1 MKNKKKKVLFLPIV
15 TMLLTLC
22 NAYEVQAKES
32 YSEYYPM
39 GCHAYEVDTVNDSGN
54 FDQKGCYASFAE
66 ASNAMK
72 QLGDDAVVRHAAS
85 YSPGKII
92 AMNSGIAYS
101 YPQREGGITLDV
113 KQYGTNSKYAKTT
126 YIEKHRE
133 IFYTSTDSYDGNGN
147 GTIHGTVSGFD
158 SVISLKNVDLVPF
171 KFVKNNLSIYL
182 GGNSINGEDP
192 VPFLTKV
199 RTTTYTVEQNG
210 SYKELHFTA
219 YKGWAVDGK
228 VPAYAADLIIGPAA
242 SWMNAGTTY
251 YSKNDYDFY
260 SDMECRNYVGTYYNY
275 YQFMPL
281 RQKSNIPAS
290 AYNTFLQANN
300 VSGSSKLWNTGEMF
314 VEAQENYGINALLLF
329 TQAVH
334 ESGWGTSALAMNRNN
349 LFGWGAFDSNP
360 NNAASFTSVA
370 EGINIHAGK
379 SLREYINTSDGR
391 FFGSH
396 FGNKESGISVKYAS
410 DAYYGLKIASLAYQ
424 FDKIYNDYDG
434 NLTEYNS
441 YPIGVI
447 KNYGDAIYDSINGN
461 VMYTTEYGATYQRNY
476 TVTVLAEKDGWYKI
490 QSTDYLENGKQFNT
504 AKKDFIKYDW
514 NTNVGWIEKRHV
526 DLIAGLDV
534 ESEPTEIIGSAVVN
548 VSGLRV
554 RQGPGLGYAMVGYA
568 QENGAY
574 NVYDSKQA
582 DGYTWYQI
590 GKGQWFASK
599 DNWVSYYPKQE
610 EKPVEPEKP
619 VTPETPTTPETPKQ
633 DVPSTNVS
641 SLDAYETIDAL
652 EENRR
657 MIATIDEATVNDVEH
672 TITLQGKALFRKM
685 NALEGQVKHNLILT
699 DPETMKSKVIPCTTV
714 IENQSILAG
723 YTTNAVKYTV
733 TLDANLFNNCN
744 YYIGIQL
751 INGDVSGYY
760 SFFMNGGVHD
770 ISCTNESGTLVRLFG
785 DPISHYRYSIC
796 AEKQSIDLSVINKPN
811 WMTPKFGASSINI
824 ENGHLEM
831 NGYAGI
837 YLTDF
842 TQETNPSY
850 EMILVNEDGE
860 KYTFACTKSTT
871 QKNITRYMRCN
882 NTYTDCYFDVDADL
896 TQLPAGTYRVY
907 VHVKTTNAEDIFEM
921 YSTNDESVRTESVSN
936 KTYTLSRTNT
946 RFRYI
951 LTIQ

>member
-1 MKNKKKKVLFLPIV
+1 MKNRKKKVLLLPIV

-22 NAYEVQAKES
+22 NGYEVQAKES

-39 GCHAYEVDTVNDSGN
+39 GCNAYEVDTVNDSGN
-54 FDQKGCYASFAE
+54 FDQKGCFSSFAE

-72 QLGDDAVVRHAAS
+72 QSGDDAVVRHAAS
-85 YSPGKII
+85 YSPSKII

-113 KQYGTNSKYAKTT
+113 KQYGTDSVYAKTT

-199 RTTTYTVEQNG
+199 RTTTYTVEKNG
-210 SYKELHFTA
+210 NYKELHFTA
-219 YKGWAVDGK
+219 YKGWAVNGK
-228 VPAYAADLIIGPAA
+228 VPGYAADLIIGPAA
-242 SWMNAGTTY
+242 SWMNVGTTY

-290 AYNTFLQANN
+290 AYNTFLQANQVN
-300 VSGSSKLWNTGEMF
+300 GSSKLWNTGEMF
-314 VEAQENYGINALLLF
+314 VEAQKNYGINALLLF

-334 ESGWGTSALAMNRNN
+334 ESGWGTSALAMNKNN

-360 NNAASFTSVA
+360 NNAASFASVA

-379 SLREYINTSDGR
+379 SLREYINTSDRR

-461 VMYTTEYGATYQRNY
+461 VMYTTEYGATYQRNF
-476 TVTVLAEKDGWYKI
+476 TVTVLAEKDGWYKV
-490 QSTDYLENGKQFNT
+490 QSTDYLENGKQLNT
-504 AKKDFIKYDW
+504 AKSDFIDYNWD
-514 NTNVGWIEKRHV
+514 TNVGWIEKSHV

-548 VSGLRV
+548 VNGLRV

-568 QENGAY
+568 KENGAY
-574 NVYDSKQA
+574 NVYDIKQA

-619 VTPETPTTPETPKQ
+619 VTPETPPTPETPKQ
-633 DVPSTNVS
+633 DVPSKLENCEVIDTPQENRSLLAGINSVNYDETNHTVT
-641 SLDAYETIDAL
+641 LDGLALFQGIDA
-652 EENRR
+652 
-657 MIATIDEATVNDVEH
+657 IA
-672 TITLQGKALFRKM
+672 GK
-685 NALEGQVKHNLILT
+685 VKHDLLLS
-699 DPETMKSKVIPCTTV
+699 DPVSKKSIIIPCTTSNNNEDLFGDGHTYQA
-714 IENQSILAG
+714 INF
-723 YTTNAVKYTV
+723 KV
-733 TLDANLFNNCN
+733 TLDLNDFENCN
-744 YYIGIQL
+744 YNLGIRVR
-751 INGDVSGYY
+751 NGDQTGYY
-760 SFFMNGGVHD
+760 SFFMSSSKDNHSYKKED
-770 ISCTNESGTLVRLFG
+770 GTLVKVFA
-785 DPISHYRYSIC
+785 DPIANYRYSIS
-796 AEKQSIDLSVINKPN
+796 AEKQSIDMSTVNKPSN
-811 WMTPKFGASSINI
+811 VTSMFGTTDLSLND
-824 ENGHLEM
+824 GHFKM
-831 NGYAGI
+831 NAFSGI
-837 YLTDF
+837 YLSDFTKNTNPTYEVLLEDENGNVTTFDTTKSNEQMDITDF
-842 TQETNPSY
+842 MDRKHS
-850 EMILVNEDGE
+850 
-860 KYTFACTKSTT
+860 
-871 QKNITRYMRCN
+871 
-882 NTYTDCYFDVDADL
+882 YTDCCFDLDADL
-896 TQLPAGTYRVY
+896 SKLQSGTYRIY
-907 VHVKTTNAEDIFEM
+907 IHVKTNQVEDIFEM
-921 YSTNDESVRTESVSN
+921 YSLQSQKDITASYEGR
-936 KTYTLSRTNT
+936 TYTLSKTNV
-946 RFRYI
+946 RSRYI

>member
-1 MKNKKKKVLFLPIV
+1 MKNKKKKVLLLPIV

-22 NAYEVQAKES
+22 NAYEIQAKES

-39 GCHAYEVDTVNDSGN
+39 GCNAYEVDTVNDSGN

-85 YSPGKII
+85 YSPSKII

-113 KQYGTNSKYAKTT
+113 RQYGTDSKYAKTT

-314 VEAQENYGINALLLF
+314 LEAQENYGINALMLF

-370 EGINIHAGK
+370 ECINIHAGK
-379 SLREYINTSDGR
+379 SLREYINTSDSR

-490 QSTDYLENGKQFNT
+490 QSTDYLENGKKLDT

-514 NTNVGWIEKRHV
+514 NTNVGWIEKSHV
-526 DLIAGLDV
+526 ELIAGLDV

-641 SLDAYETIDAL
+641 SLDAYATIDAL

-657 MIATIDEATVNDVEH
+657 MIATIDEATVNDEEH

-871 QKNITRYMRCN
+871 QKNITRYMKCN

-921 YSTNDESVRTESVSN
+921 YSTNDESVRTESLAN
-936 KTYTLSRTNT
+936 KTYTLCRTNT